1 MTVALEQSDDEI
13 QVAAIA
19 LCLECSSIGLAVA
32 SSRSDLTTKAQ
43 VRLVA
48 GLDVEIRDAL
58 VSGRGPALR

>member
-13 QVAAIA
+13 LVAAIA
-19 LCLECSSIGLAVA
+19 LCLECSTIGLAVA
-32 SSRSDLTTKAQ
+32 GSRSDLTTKAP

-58 VSGRGPALR
+58 VYGRGPAPR